1 MAEVIK
7 GITWVLITLLAPV
20 AFAAHDVSPKR
31 VFVLYDQNRDF
42 AGLALLDQTLT
53 ATLKARAEGRLE
65 IYTEFMDASR
75 FRDGNEQDY
84 EETLKHF
91 YRRKY
96 AGKKIDLIVAV
107 FGPSLEFLLK
117 HGSALFPGVPIVFC
131 GIDQREVES
140 LSLGPGVTGVLVK
153 REFRPTLDL
162 ALRLHPDT
170 RQVFFVAG
178 TSRFNKYWTERARRE
193 LQEPQAPVKINYL
206 TDLSMPALQTE
217 LGRLPHHSIVFYLH
231 LFTDGAGKSFN
242 PYDALSLI
250 ARNANAPIYTVLD
263 TYVGLGVVG
272 GFVFSLEAHAIK
284 AAELGLRIL
293 QGEIP
298 ADIPI
303 AEIRTNVNMFDW
315 RQLRRW
321 DIAENRLPPGS
332 VIRFRELSFWDL
344 YLWHV
349 TGAVLLIAAQS
360 ALIFTLLVQRRRRHV
375 AELELQKRRQEMAHL
390 TRLSTMGE
398 LAGSLAHELN
408 QPLTAILSN
417 AQAAQRFLAVQPAD
431 VEEVRE
437 VLKDIVRDNHRAS
450 EVIRGL
456 RDLVKKG
463 DLDVA
468 ALDLAA
474 IVDDVVLLVRSD
486 AILHNVSIS
495 LDIDS
500 GMPKVQGDKVQLQQ
514 VMLNL
519 LLNAF
524 QAMKDCSAKDR
535 EVTVRTA
542 FDGAGMVIVTVRD
555 TGTGLRADEVGK
567 IFQPFYTTKTEG
579 LGMGLAISRSI
590 IEAHGGRLWAVNNLE
605 RGATFHFTLPIS
617 SPQ

>member
-1 MAEVIK
+1 M
-7 GITWVLITLLAPV
+7 
-20 AFAAHDVSPKR
+20 
-31 VFVLYDQNRDF
+31 
-42 AGLALLDQTLT
+42 
-53 ATLKARAEGRLE
+53 
-65 IYTEFMDASR
+65 
-75 FRDGNEQDY
+75 
-84 EETLKHF
+84 
-91 YRRKY
+91 
-96 AGKKIDLIVAV
+96 
-107 FGPSLEFLLK
+107 
-117 HGSALFPGVPIVFC
+117 
-131 GIDQREVES
+131 
-140 LSLGPGVTGVLVK
+140 
-153 REFRPTLDL
+153 
-162 ALRLHPDT
+162 
-170 RQVFFVAG
+170 
-178 TSRFNKYWTERARRE
+178 
-193 LQEPQAPVKINYL
+193 
-206 TDLSMPALQTE
+206 
-217 LGRLPHHSIVFYLH
+217 
-231 LFTDGAGKSFN
+231 
-242 PYDALSLI
+242 
-250 ARNANAPIYTVLD
+250 
-263 TYVGLGVVG
+263 
-272 GFVFSLEAHAIK
+272 
-284 AAELGLRIL
+284 
-293 QGEIP
+293 
-298 ADIPI
+298 
-303 AEIRTNVNMFDW
+303 
-315 RQLRRW
+315 
-321 DIAENRLPPGS
+321 
-332 VIRFRELSFWDL
+332 
-344 YLWHV
+344 
-349 TGAVLLIAAQS
+349 
-360 ALIFTLLVQRRRRHV
+360 
-375 AELELQKRRQEMAHL
+375 
-390 TRLSTMGE
+390 
-398 LAGSLAHELN
+398 
-408 QPLTAILSN
+408 
-417 AQAAQRFLAVQPAD
+417 
-431 VEEVRE
+431 EEVRE